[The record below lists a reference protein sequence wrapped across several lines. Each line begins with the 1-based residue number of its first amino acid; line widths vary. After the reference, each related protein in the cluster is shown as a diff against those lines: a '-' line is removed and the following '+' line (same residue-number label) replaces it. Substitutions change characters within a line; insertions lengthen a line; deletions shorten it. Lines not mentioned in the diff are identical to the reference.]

1 MTRKILFATDGSE
14 NALNALKRWLAEN
27 ALDSSSELHLL
38 NVQLPVNGNV
48 RSFVNPDTLSDYHR
62 EEGLT
67 ALSPTRQWLA
77 SRNLNAYQH
86 VLVGH
91 PADQICRFAQERG
104 METIVIGS
112 HGRTGLMERL
122 MGSVA
127 TEVKTKS
134 VVPVNVM
141 L

>member
-1 MTRKILFATDGSE
+1 MTRKILIATDGSE
-14 NALNALKRWLAEN
+14 NSLNALKRWFDEN
-27 ALDSSSELHLL
+27 PLESSSELHLL

-67 ALSPTRQWLA
+67 ALRPAQQWLA

>member
-1 MTRKILFATDGSE
+1 MTRKILIATDGSE
-14 NALNALKRWLAEN
+14 NSLNALKRWLDEN
-27 ALDSSSELHLL
+27 PLESSSELHLL

-48 RSFVNPDTLSDYHR
+48 RSFVNPDTPSDYHR

-67 ALSPTRQWLA
+67 ALRPALQWLA

>member
-1 MTRKILFATDGSE
+1 MTRKILIATDGSE
-14 NALNALKRWLAEN
+14 NSLNALKRWLDEN
-27 ALDSSSELHLL
+27 PLESSSELHLL

-67 ALSPTRQWLA
+67 ALRPARQWLA

-91 PADQICRFAQERG
+91 PANQICRFAQERG